1 MALFSKSK
9 QNATPAFAHEPLQA
23 AAGSAAQVG
32 AFYSYSVG
40 VQQELALSVPTV
52 ARSIQMIASMVG
64 SLELKHYT
72 TQWNG
77 EEYEEI
83 YLPVESWMEQ
93 PDPRVTR
100 NFIFSQLV
108 TDLILHGQGFWYI
121 TTRSQATGRPLS
133 FQWLPAAM
141 VTLGDQ
147 QGAQR
152 FGPSDDIMFNGI
164 KLNTD
169 DVVQFL
175 APTQGLLYTANRAI
189 NTALK
194 LQNASDRFAVNEIA
208 AGWLQQTDASE
219 PLDAESLGELAA
231 SWSEARRRGAIG
243 ALNSVVTWKE
253 INSDPNKLQLVES
266 RQFQSLELSRCT
278 GIPAYL
284 LGIGVPGQTYQNAQ
298 QSLRDLWLLGTKQ
311 YLDCIEQ
318 TLSMSQI
325 LPKNRYVEFDIED
338 YLAENSL
345 AEIQVEP
352 SATDRAPMDSPDA
365 PMNAPMETP
374 S

>member
-1 MALFSKSK
+1 MAIFGNKK
-9 QNATPAFAHEPLQA
+9 VNATPAFASEPIQA

-32 AFYSYSVG
+32 QFYSYSVG
-40 VQQELALSVPTV
+40 ASQELALSVPTV

-64 SLELKHYT
+64 SLQLQHYT
-72 TQWNG
+72 TQWTG

-83 YLPVESWMEQ
+83 YLENESWMDQ

-108 TDLILHGQGFWYI
+108 TDLILHGRGFWYV
-121 TTRSQATGRPLS
+121 TSRSQATGRPLS

-141 VTLGDQ
+141 VTTADQ
-147 QGAQR
+147 AGPQW
-152 FGPSDDIMFNGI
+152 FGPSDQIDFNGFQ
-164 KLNTD
+164 LPTS

-175 APTQGLLYTANRAI
+175 APTQGLLYTASRAI

-194 LQNASDRFAVNEIA
+194 LQQAADRFAVNEIA

-219 PLDAESLGELAA
+219 PMSAEDLSELAA
-231 SWSEARRRGAIG
+231 AWRNARQVGAIG
-243 ALNSVVTWKE
+243 SLNSVVTFKE
-253 INSDPNKLQLVES
+253 FSADPNKLQLVEA
-266 RQFQSLELSRCT
+266 RQFQSLELSRTT

-318 TLSMSQI
+318 TLSMNSI
-325 LPKNRYVEFDIED
+325 LPRGRYVSFDVEQ
-338 YLAENSL
+338 YLEENAL
-345 AEIQVEP
+345 TEVTHEP
-352 SATDRAPMDSPDA
+352 SADDRS
-365 PMNAPMETP
+365 PMETP
-374 S
+374 A